1 MLWFFSTRT
10 WVVFSLDT
18 VLFFNSSFYLC
29 KDFFH
34 GYLAG
39 HYHGTLDIYEWHP
52 SDFSFNKQGGQC
64 RNPPRYLG
72 LASRYGAE
80 RRREGTYR
88 YWFEAKYL
96 DVTWGPE
103 MWKWREERAKNR
115 MCLYVFFLFCCVC
128 FFYLHSF
135 HFFACFDLL
144 LYFCFCFVSYCSWDW
159 SERDD
164 WLVVHESSPW
174 RWDLWGPIRLISS
187 RRATPGKA
195 ANSNMAGI
203 FVQLLMA
210 GVLAI
215 YLSLDGFEKN
225 LEIS

>member
-18 VLFFNSSFYLC
+18 VLFLNSSFYLC

-115 MCLYVFFLFCCVC
+115 MCLYVFF
-128 FFYLHSF
+128 
-135 HFFACFDLL
+135 
-144 LYFCFCFVSYCSWDW
+144 CFVVSVSFIYILFISLLVLICCCIFVFALSVIAREIDLR
-159 SERDD
+159 ETID
-164 WLVVHESSPW
+164 WLFTNRHHEGEICGA
-174 RWDLWGPIRLISS
+174 R
-187 RRATPGKA
+187 
-195 ANSNMAGI
+195 
-203 FVQLLMA
+203 FV
-210 GVLAI
+210 
-215 YLSLDGFEKN
+215 
-225 LEIS
+225 